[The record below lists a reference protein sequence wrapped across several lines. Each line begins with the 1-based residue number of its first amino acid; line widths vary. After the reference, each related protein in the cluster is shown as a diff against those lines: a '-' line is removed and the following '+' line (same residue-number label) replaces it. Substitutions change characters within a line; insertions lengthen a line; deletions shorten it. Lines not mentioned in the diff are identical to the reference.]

1 MSDRSAGVEDWRAAV
16 TDLLDRPVVERGAQP
31 EAYRRIY
38 LHEEYLRAW
47 FQHRPGWRLLGGEG
61 MYRLERL
68 PAQALPDRGLPR
80 LRAPLDYACLCWV
93 LWYAESRAADP
104 KRWFVLS
111 ELAGEVAR
119 AAGSAFRLAER
130 PHREALVRALQLLVD
145 LGALV
150 YRDGQAERWASGEA
164 EVGDAAEVLYE
175 FAEDAPRL
183 LAAFDPDGLDALTA
197 RPADGPA
204 LPGTGQTAPPLA
216 RAWRAL
222 LLGPALWRGDDPAA
236 FVALTAAEG
245 DIRQDLEDHLGWG
258 LEVAGDHARIWRTA
272 ATRGAAAS
280 VLLDLL
286 PDAAD
291 GAPDRHVRYVFHPVL
306 LLLGAVRGEMAA
318 GRLAAAADGTVSVG
332 DGTLHGLFLDLY
344 RRHRRNWGAELG
356 EQVGAEQVWERLGR
370 QMRQMGFLR
379 GPDAMGRCWL
389 LPPAGQL
396 AGAYMDVPRADA
408 GDGAAPRAPAAASR
422 SLLDGTEGA
431 GWTG

>member
-1 MSDRSAGVEDWRAAV
+1 MPDRTGTEDQRTSV
-16 TDLLDRPVVERGAQP
+16 MDLLDRPVVERASHP

-38 LHEEYLRAW
+38 LNEEYLRAW

-61 MYRLERL
+61 TYRLERL

-93 LWYAESRAADP
+93 LWYAESRAVDP

-111 ELAGEVAR
+111 ELAGEVGR

-150 YRDGQAERWASGEA
+150 YRDGQAERWASGEV
-164 EVGDAAEVLYE
+164 EVGDSAEVLYE

-183 LAAFDPDGLDALTA
+183 LAAFEPAGLDVLAA
-197 RPADGPA
+197 PPADGAA
-204 LPGTGQTAPPLA
+204 LPRTGEVAPPAA

-222 LLGPALWRGDDPAA
+222 LLGPSLWRCDDPEA
-236 FVALTAAEG
+236 FEALTAAEEEF
-245 DIRQDLEDHLGWG
+245 RRDLEDGLGWG
-258 LEVAGDHARIWRTA
+258 LEVAGAHARIWRAGA
-272 ATRGAAAS
+272 ARGAGAAA
-280 VLLDLL
+280 LLDLL
-286 PDAAD
+286 PDGAD
-291 GAPDRHVRYVFHPVL
+291 GAADRHVRYVFHLVL
-306 LLLGAVRGEMAA
+306 LLLGAVREGMAA
-318 GRLAAAADGTVSVG
+318 GRLAEGPDGTVAVG
-332 DGTLHGLFLDLY
+332 DGTLHDLVLDLC

-379 GPDAMGRCWL
+379 GPDALGRCWL

-396 AGAYMDVPRADA
+396 AGAYVDAPRADA
-408 GDGAAPRAPAAASR
+408 EDAVAPRAPAAAAR

-431 GWTG
+431 SWMG